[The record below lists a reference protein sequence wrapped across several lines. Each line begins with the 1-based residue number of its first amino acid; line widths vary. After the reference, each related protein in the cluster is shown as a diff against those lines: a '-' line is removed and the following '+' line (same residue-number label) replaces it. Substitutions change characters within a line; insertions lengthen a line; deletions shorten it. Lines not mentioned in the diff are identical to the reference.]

1 MLKYCVDQWEK
12 NKENLREALKQ
23 FDFRN
28 EQMDYKVLMSL
39 VITHI
44 LEDKWDSKNFTIIDD
59 GDYQGTL
66 LFIIPEKIYQPTEGD
81 YLMTYVWY
89 GSCSCCDTMQN
100 ILYESESNTIKVE
113 DLMNLALHMVQ
124 RMIHPFAHHW
134 NEEFYKEI

>member
-1 MLKYCVDQWEK
+1 MLKYCVEQWEK
-12 NKENLREALKQ
+12 NKENLREALEQ

-28 EQMDYKVLMSL
+28 EEMDYKVLMSL

-44 LEDKWDSKNFTIIDD
+44 LEDKWDSKNFTIVDD

-89 GSCSCCDTMQN
+89 GSCSYCDTIQS
-100 ILYESESNTIKVE
+100 ILYESNTKVE
-113 DLMNLALHMVQ
+113 DLMNLALHMIQ

-134 NEEFYKEI
+134 NEEFYKEVE

>member
-1 MLKYCVDQWEK
+1 MLKYCVEQWEK
-12 NKENLREALKQ
+12 NKENLREVLKQ
-23 FDFRN
+23 FDFSN
-28 EQMDYKVLMSL
+28 EKMDYKVLMSL

-44 LEDKWDSKNFTIIDD
+44 LEDKWDSKNFTMVDD

-89 GSCSCCDTMQN
+89 GSCSYCDTIQS
-100 ILYESESNTIKVE
+100 ILYESNNKVE
-113 DLMNLALHMVQ
+113 NLMNLALHMIQ
-124 RMIHPFAHHW
+124 RMIHPFAHNW

>member
-1 MLKYCVDQWEK
+1 MLKYCVEQWEK
-12 NKENLREALKQ
+12 NKENLREVLKQ
-23 FDFRN
+23 FDFSN
-28 EQMDYKVLMSL
+28 EKMDYKVLMSL

-44 LEDKWDSKNFTIIDD
+44 LEDKWDSKNFTMVDD

-89 GSCSCCDTMQN
+89 GSCSYCDTIQS
-100 ILYESESNTIKVE
+100 ILYESNNKVE
-113 DLMNLALHMVQ
+113 NLMNLALHMIQ

>member
-1 MLKYCVDQWEK
+1 MLKYCVEQWEK
-12 NKENLREALKQ
+12 NKENLREVLKQ
-23 FDFRN
+23 FDFSN
-28 EQMDYKVLMSL
+28 EEMDYKVLMSL

-44 LEDKWDSKNFTIIDD
+44 LEDKWDSKNFTMVDD

-89 GSCSCCDTMQN
+89 GSCSYCDTMQN
-100 ILYESESNTIKVE
+100 ILYESNTKVE
-113 DLMNLALHMVQ
+113 DLMNLALHMIQ

>member
-1 MLKYCVDQWEK
+1 MLKYCVEQWEK

-44 LEDKWDSKNFTIIDD
+44 LEDKWDSKNFTMVDD

-89 GSCSCCDTMQN
+89 GSCSYCDTMQR
-100 ILYESESNTIKVE
+100 ILYESDTKVE
-113 DLMNLALHMVQ
+113 DLMTLALHMVQ